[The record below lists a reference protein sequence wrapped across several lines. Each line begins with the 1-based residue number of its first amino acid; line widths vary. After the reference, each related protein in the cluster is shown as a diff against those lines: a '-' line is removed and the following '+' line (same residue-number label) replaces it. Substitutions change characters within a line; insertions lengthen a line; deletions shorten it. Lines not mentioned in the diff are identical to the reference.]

1 VAPGEPGRSALR
13 GAARGRGTLSS
24 ALRRDNALSALC
36 ARGAAVYR
44 PFAALLADVFCFF
57 YAPGASLGD
66 GSGCDKLQH
75 LVLKYLYESPVYG
88 ALRHRAAGKYQESL
102 SATEE
107 FGNRLLEHLA
117 RPADPGDRKE
127 ARADA
132 APTEMAEIKNLTFAD
147 VVTAGSGGPVDPSL
161 LVLAKRVE
169 GAIESAGVLT
179 DLCNSWGI
187 DPGQIRA
194 MPWEQRSALG
204 AKMANSASLKKLAE
218 LVGRWR
224 ALARARKA
232 KRTPGVPEEVQD
244 VSLGDDWPLFV
255 PQELAALANSSL
267 RYDFYL
273 RMIDRAVTQYDPQS
287 PDGRGKGPIL
297 VCLDTSGSMS
307 GDRDISAKAAA
318 LALYGIAKKENR
330 PFAAIL
336 FSSRDEWISFLFSG
350 SQVVSRTV
358 SGEEAKLSVLE
369 GIVQTATFF
378 FGGGTDYESPLNEAV
393 RLIGGGGT
401 AWGHAD
407 IVFITDD
414 YCDVTKEF
422 TERFAEQKRSMDFKV
437 FSVIV
442 GARAQDARTLRKFSD
457 RVVSADQF
465 DDEVAERVFDAI

>member
-1 VAPGEPGRSALR
+1 
-13 GAARGRGTLSS
+13 
-24 ALRRDNALSALC
+24 
-36 ARGAAVYR
+36 
-44 PFAALLADVFCFF
+44 
-57 YAPGASLGD
+57 
-66 GSGCDKLQH
+66 
-75 LVLKYLYESPVYG
+75 
-88 ALRHRAAGKYQESL
+88 
-102 SATEE
+102 
-107 FGNRLLEHLA
+107 
-117 RPADPGDRKE
+117 
-127 ARADA
+127 
-132 APTEMAEIKNLTFAD
+132 
-147 VVTAGSGGPVDPSL
+147 
-161 LVLAKRVE
+161 
-169 GAIESAGVLT
+169 LT

-244 VSLGDDWPLFV
+244 VILGDDWPLFV

-273 RMIDRAVTQYDPQS
+273 RMIDRAVTQYDPQI

-318 LALYGIAKKENR
+318 LALYGVAKKENR

-350 SQVVSRTV
+350 SQVLSRTV
-358 SGEEAKLSVLE
+358 SGDEAKLSVLE

-378 FGGGTDYESPLNEAV
+378 FGGGTDYESPLNEAA
-393 RLIGGGGT
+393 RLIGGGGI

-414 YCDVTKEF
+414 YCDVTREF
-422 TERFAEQKRSMDFKV
+422 TDRFAEQRHRMDFKV

-442 GARAQDARTLRKFSD
+442 GARAEDARTLRKFSD

-465 DDEVAERVFDAI
+465 DDEVAERVFNAI